1 MKSIVNNTEEIR
13 KKLDRITIDREMYNR
28 IVQDRTDFAFDSIY
42 FRYAIARDELARVK
56 AQYESHNWETEKK
69 RADADKE
76 HFYKTLEQWTQAHE
90 RFEI

>member
-1 MKSIVNNTEEIR
+1 MNTAEIR
-13 KKLDRITIDREMYNR
+13 KKLDRITISGEIYNR

-56 AQYESHNWETEKK
+56 AQYESRDWEAEKR